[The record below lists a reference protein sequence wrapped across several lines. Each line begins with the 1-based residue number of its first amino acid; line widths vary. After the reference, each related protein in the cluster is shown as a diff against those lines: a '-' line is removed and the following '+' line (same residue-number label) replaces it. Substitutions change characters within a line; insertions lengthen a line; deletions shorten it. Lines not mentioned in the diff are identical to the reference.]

1 MVVLLNNK
9 KRLLFIMIPIAAILQ
24 IALIVLI
31 LIGCSNTLLKGRILK
46 ESRNLEDYHY
56 YYNTVDYAK
65 DLLPTLEEVSLEKEN
80 INFGYR
86 HITFGVFDSEG
97 ISLFLSYGELYSDAK
112 NEIMSKYDFL
122 DSPYQCSDGD
132 YTYPLSDFEY
142 NGYSFK
148 VAPNYNFRE
157 WYLPKTFLLLGFDD
171 TNERVC
177 YLYFWD
183 FDLDAICGDIDLTER
198 TRVMHDFI
206 DKYFIWYNY

>member
-1 MVVLLNNK
+1 MLLNNK

-65 DLLPTLEEVSLEKEN
+65 DLLPALEEVSLEKEN

-157 WYLPKTFLLLGFDD
+157 WYLPKTFLLLIYSHL
-171 TNERVC
+171 NKRS
-177 YLYFWD
+177 
-183 FDLDAICGDIDLTER
+183 IP
-198 TRVMHDFI
+198 H
-206 DKYFIWYNY
+206 